1 MSFLNDVAPLICDCC
16 ARFVSQE
23 RWAFRK
29 AAFSALYI
37 FERIGLEDA
46 KSIQR
51 DAAFMIGS
59 RESRYCAE
67 AVIRMER

>member
-1 MSFLNDVAPLICDCC
+1 MTWPRLFATALHGLFRKSGGL
-16 ARFVSQE
+16 
-23 RWAFRK
+23 FRK

-46 KSIQR
+46 KSLQR